1 MGVVHQLLG
10 SVCNL
15 DNLSREQTR
24 QLKKLF
30 IILNMRKPIYELTRA
45 KFFFKLR
52 NTLYFL
58 IDLRSAMSPS
68 NGSAYS
74 TVSAM

>member
-1 MGVVHQLLG
+1 
-10 SVCNL
+10 
-15 DNLSREQTR
+15 
-24 QLKKLF
+24 
-30 IILNMRKPIYELTRA
+30 MRKPIYELTRA

-52 NTLYFL
+52 NTSYFL